1 MAKKELKKILLKT
14 VPNGYAL
21 SVDGTECMYFNEV
34 DMLAGFLTHVGLCE
48 TANMD
53 RGTILSALFSAM
65 MGEAYADQ
73 ITTLKQRV
81 GLLTSQYNTTIERM
95 DKAMEYV
102 SQAEKTISGLV
113 NRIEQIEVQ
122 LKATEAD
129 HAKNKKVV
137 DETSTKL
144 ADIQRRSEQML
155 NSLANA
161 ATILK
166 SLEESA
172 ESAKGNKTSK
182 KEKEDA
188 GVEDGKQPSKSKG
201 KEAAEAEDAERDG
214 STEKV
219 KGKSSGRKRNDEAIL
234 NAIKAQAEKNP
245 NIK

>member
-1 MAKKELKKILLKT
+1 MAKKELKKILLKN
-14 VPNGYAL
+14 VPNGYSL
-21 SVDGTECMYFNEV
+21 TVEGTECMYFNET

-53 RGTILSALFSAM
+53 RGTILSTLFSAM
-65 MGEAYADQ
+65 LGEAYATDVS
-73 ITTLKQRV
+73 TLKQRV

-95 DKAMEYV
+95 DKAIEYV
-102 SQAEKTISGLV
+102 TQAEKTISGLI

-144 ADIQRRSEQML
+144 ADIQRRSEQTL
-155 NSLANA
+155 NSLANT

-172 ESAKGNKTSK
+172 ESAKGNKASK
-182 KEKEDA
+182 KGDA
-188 GVEDGKQPSKSKG
+188 GDEDGKQPSKSKG
-201 KEAAEAEDAERDG
+201 KKAAKDKDAECDG
-214 STEKV
+214 SIEKV

>member
-1 MAKKELKKILLKT
+1 MAKKELKQIMLKT

-48 TANMD
+48 SANMD
-53 RGTILSALFSAM
+53 KGTILSVLFSAM

-73 ITTLKQRV
+73 VTTLKQRV
-81 GLLTSQYNTTIERM
+81 GLLSSQYNTTIERM

-102 SQAEKTISGLV
+102 SQAEKTISGLM
-113 NRIEQIEVQ
+113 NRIAQIDTQ

-137 DETSTKL
+137 DDTSNKL
-144 ADIQRRSEQML
+144 ADIQARSNQVM
-155 NSLANA
+155 NSLANT

-166 SLEESA
+166 TLEEST
-172 ESAKGNKTSK
+172 EGVKTKKASK
-182 KEKEDA
+182 KEDA
-188 GVEDGKQPSKSKG
+188 GDEDGSKPSKSKG
-201 KEAAEAEDAERDG
+201 KEAAEAEDAERAG
-214 STEKV
+214 SA
-219 KGKSSGRKRNDEAIL
+219 GKTKRKTGTRSRNDEAIM
-234 NAIKAQAEKNP
+234 NAIKAKADKNP

>member
-1 MAKKELKKILLKT
+1 MAKKELKQIMLKT

-34 DMLAGFLTHVGLCE
+34 DMLAGFLAHVGLCE
-48 TANMD
+48 SANMD
-53 RGTILSALFSAM
+53 RGTILSTLFSAM
-65 MGEAYADQ
+65 LGEAYATDVS
-73 ITTLKQRV
+73 TLKQRV

-95 DKAMEYV
+95 DKAIEYV
-102 SQAEKTISGLV
+102 TQAEKTISGLV
-113 NRIEQIEVQ
+113 NRIEQIEIQ

-144 ADIQRRSEQML
+144 ADIQRRSEQTL
-155 NSLANA
+155 NSLANT

-172 ESAKGNKTSK
+172 ESAKGNKASK
-182 KEKEDA
+182 KGDA
-188 GVEDGKQPSKSKG
+188 GDEDGKQPSKSKG
-201 KEAAEAEDAERDG
+201 KKAAKDKDAECDG

>member
-14 VPNGYAL
+14 VPNGYSL
-21 SVDGTECMYFNEV
+21 TVEGTECMYFNET
-34 DMLAGFLTHVGLCE
+34 DMVAGFLTHVGLCE

-73 ITTLKQRV
+73 VTTLKQRV
-81 GLLTSQYNTTIERM
+81 GLLSSQYNTTIERM

-102 SQAEKTISGLV
+102 SQAEKTISGLM
-113 NRIEQIEVQ
+113 NRIEQIETQ

-137 DETSTKL
+137 DDTSNKL
-144 ADIQRRSEQML
+144 ADIQARSNQVM
-155 NSLANA
+155 NSLANT

-166 SLEESA
+166 TLEEST
-172 ESAKGNKTSK
+172 EGVKTKKASK
-182 KEKEDA
+182 KGDA
-188 GVEDGKQPSKSKG
+188 GDEDGSKPSKSKG
-201 KEAAEAEDAERDG
+201 KEAAEAEDAERAG
-214 STEKV
+214 SA
-219 KGKSSGRKRNDEAIL
+219 GKTKRKAGTRSRNDEAIM
-234 NAIKAQAEKNP
+234 NAIKAKADKNP

>member
-14 VPNGYAL
+14 VPNGYSL
-21 SVDGTECMYFNEV
+21 TVEGTECMYFNET

-53 RGTILSALFSAM
+53 RGTILSTLFSAM
-65 MGEAYADQ
+65 LGEAYATDVS
-73 ITTLKQRV
+73 TLKQRV

-95 DKAMEYV
+95 DKAIEYV
-102 SQAEKTISGLV
+102 TQAEKTISGLV
-113 NRIEQIEVQ
+113 NRIEQIDLQ

-144 ADIQRRSEQML
+144 ADIQRRSEQTL
-155 NSLANA
+155 NSLANT

-172 ESAKGNKTSK
+172 ESAKGKKASK
-182 KEKEDA
+182 KEDA
-188 GVEDGKQPSKSKG
+188 GDEDGNQPSKSKG
-201 KEAAEAEDAERDG
+201 KKAAKDKDAECDG

>member
-1 MAKKELKKILLKT
+1 MAKKELKQIMLKT

-34 DMLAGFLTHVGLCE
+34 DMLAGFLAHVGLCE
-48 TANMD
+48 SANMD
-53 RGTILSALFSAM
+53 RGTILSVLFSAM

-73 ITTLKQRV
+73 VTTLKQRV

-95 DKAMEYV
+95 DKAVEYV
-102 SQAEKTISGLV
+102 TQAEKTISGLM
-113 NRIEQIEVQ
+113 NRIEQIETQ

-144 ADIQRRSEQML
+144 ADIQRRSEQTL
-155 NSLANA
+155 NSLANT

-166 SLEESA
+166 GLEESA
-172 ESAKGNKTSK
+172 ESTKGNKASK
-182 KEKEDA
+182 KEDA
-188 GVEDGKQPSKSKG
+188 GDEDGNQPSKSKG
-201 KEAAEAEDAERDG
+201 KKAAKDKDAECDG
-214 STEKV
+214 PAEKV

>member
-1 MAKKELKKILLKT
+1 MAKKELKKILLKN

-73 ITTLKQRV
+73 VTTLKQRV
-81 GLLTSQYNTTIERM
+81 GLLSSQYNTTIERM

-102 SQAEKTISGLV
+102 SQAEKTISGLM
-113 NRIEQIEVQ
+113 NRIEQIETQ

-137 DETSTKL
+137 DDTSNKL
-144 ADIQRRSEQML
+144 ADIQARSNQVM
-155 NSLANA
+155 NSLANT

-166 SLEESA
+166 GLEESA
-172 ESAKGNKTSK
+172 EGAKTKKTSK
-182 KEKEDA
+182 KGDA
-188 GVEDGKQPSKSKG
+188 GDEDGKQPSKSKG
-201 KEAAEAEDAERDG
+201 KEAAEAEDAERAG
-214 STEKV
+214 SA
-219 KGKSSGRKRNDEAIL
+219 GKTKRKAGTRSRNDEAIM
-234 NAIKAQAEKNP
+234 NAIKAKADKNP

>member
-1 MAKKELKKILLKT
+1 MAKKELKQIMLKT

-34 DMLAGFLTHVGLCE
+34 DMLAGFLAHVGLCE
-48 TANMD
+48 SANMD

-73 ITTLKQRV
+73 VTTLKQRV
-81 GLLTSQYNTTIERM
+81 GLLSSQYNTTIERM

-102 SQAEKTISGLV
+102 SQAEKTISGLM
-113 NRIEQIEVQ
+113 NRIEQIETQ

-129 HAKNKKVV
+129 HAQNKKVV
-137 DETSTKL
+137 DDTSNKL
-144 ADIQRRSEQML
+144 ADIQARSNQVM
-155 NSLANA
+155 NSLANT

-166 SLEESA
+166 TLEESA
-172 ESAKGNKTSK
+172 EGAKTKKASK
-182 KEKEDA
+182 KGDA
-188 GVEDGKQPSKSKG
+188 GDEDGKQPSKSKG
-201 KEAAEAEDAERDG
+201 KKAAKDKDAECDG

-234 NAIKAQAEKNP
+234 NAIKAKADKNP

>member
-1 MAKKELKKILLKT
+1 MAKKELKQIMLKT

-34 DMLAGFLTHVGLCE
+34 DMLAGFLAHVGLCE
-48 TANMD
+48 SANMD
-53 RGTILSALFSAM
+53 KGTILSVLFSAM

-73 ITTLKQRV
+73 VTTLKQRV
-81 GLLTSQYNTTIERM
+81 GLLSSQYNTTIERM
-95 DKAMEYV
+95 DKAIEYV
-102 SQAEKTISGLV
+102 TQAEKTISGLV
-113 NRIEQIEVQ
+113 NRIEQIEIQ

-137 DETSTKL
+137 DDTSTKL
-144 ADIQRRSEQML
+144 ADIQRRSEQTL
-155 NSLANA
+155 NSLANT

-172 ESAKGNKTSK
+172 ESAKGNKASK
-182 KEKEDA
+182 KGDA
-188 GVEDGKQPSKSKG
+188 GDEDGKQPSKSKG
-201 KEAAEAEDAERDG
+201 KKAAKDKDAECDG

>member
-1 MAKKELKKILLKT
+1 MAKKELKKIMLKT

-34 DMLAGFLTHVGLCE
+34 DMLAGFLAHVGLCE
-48 TANMD
+48 SANMD
-53 RGTILSALFSAM
+53 RGTILSVLFSAM

-73 ITTLKQRV
+73 VTTLKQRV

-95 DKAMEYV
+95 DKAVEYV
-102 SQAEKTISGLV
+102 TQAEKTISGLM
-113 NRIEQIEVQ
+113 NRIEQIETQ

-144 ADIQRRSEQML
+144 ADIQRRSEQTL
-155 NSLANA
+155 NSLANT

-166 SLEESA
+166 GLEESA
-172 ESAKGNKTSK
+172 ESAKGKKASK
-182 KEKEDA
+182 KEDA
-188 GVEDGKQPSKSKG
+188 GDEDGKLPSKSKG
-201 KEAAEAEDAERDG
+201 KKAAKDKDAERDG

>member
-1 MAKKELKKILLKT
+1 MAKKELKKILLKN
-14 VPNGYAL
+14 VPNGYL
-21 SVDGTECMYFNEV
+21 LTVEGTECMYFNET

-53 RGTILSALFSAM
+53 RGTILSVLFSAM

-73 ITTLKQRV
+73 VTTLKQRV
-81 GLLTSQYNTTIERM
+81 GLLSSQYNTTIERM

-102 SQAEKTISGLV
+102 SQAEKTISGLM
-113 NRIEQIEVQ
+113 NRIAQIDTQ

-137 DETSTKL
+137 DDTSNKL
-144 ADIQRRSEQML
+144 ADIQARSEQTL
-155 NSLANA
+155 NSLANT

-166 SLEESA
+166 GLEESA
-172 ESAKGNKTSK
+172 ESAKGKKASK
-182 KEKEDA
+182 KDDA
-188 GVEDGKQPSKSKG
+188 GDEDGKQPSKSKG
-201 KEAAEAEDAERDG
+201 KKAAKDKDAECDG

-234 NAIKAQAEKNP
+234 NAIKVQAEKNP

>member
-1 MAKKELKKILLKT
+1 MAKKELKQIMLKT
-14 VPNGYAL
+14 VPNGYSL
-21 SVDGTECMYFNEV
+21 TVDGTECMYFNEV
-34 DMLAGFLTHVGLCE
+34 DMLAGFLAHIGLCE
-48 TANMD
+48 TANME
-53 RGTILSALFSAM
+53 RGTILSTLFSAM
-65 MGEAYADQ
+65 LGEAYA
-73 ITTLKQRV
+73 TNVSTLKQRV

-95 DKAMEYV
+95 DKAIEYV
-102 SQAEKTISGLV
+102 TQAEKTISGLV

-144 ADIQRRSEQML
+144 ADIQRRSEQTL
-155 NSLANA
+155 NSLANT

-182 KEKEDA
+182 KDTGA
-188 GVEDGKQPSKSKG
+188 EDGGEPSKSKG
-201 KEAAEAEDAERDG
+201 KKAAKDKDAECDG
-214 STEKV
+214 ST
-219 KGKSSGRKRNDEAIL
+219 GKTKRKAGTRSRNDEAII
-234 NAIKAQAEKNP
+234 NSIKAKAEKNP

>member
-1 MAKKELKKILLKT
+1 MAKKELKQIMLKT

-34 DMLAGFLTHVGLCE
+34 DMLAGLLTHVGLCE
-48 TANMD
+48 SANMD
-53 RGTILSALFSAM
+53 RGTILSVLFSAM

-73 ITTLKQRV
+73 VTTLKQRV
-81 GLLTSQYNTTIERM
+81 GLLSSQYNTTIERM

-102 SQAEKTISGLV
+102 SQAEKTISGLM
-113 NRIEQIEVQ
+113 NRIEQIETQ

-137 DETSTKL
+137 DDTSNKL
-144 ADIQRRSEQML
+144 ADIQARSNQVM
-155 NSLANA
+155 NSLANT

-166 SLEESA
+166 TLEESA
-172 ESAKGNKTSK
+172 EGAKTKKTSK
-182 KEKEDA
+182 KGDA
-188 GVEDGKQPSKSKG
+188 GDEDGSKPSKSKG
-201 KEAAEAEDAERDG
+201 KEAAEAEDAERAG
-214 STEKV
+214 SAEKV

>member
-34 DMLAGFLTHVGLCE
+34 DMLAGFLAHVGLCE
-48 TANMD
+48 SANMD
-53 RGTILSALFSAM
+53 RGTILSVLFSAM

-73 ITTLKQRV
+73 VTTLKQRV

-95 DKAMEYV
+95 DKAVEYV
-102 SQAEKTISGLV
+102 TQAEKTISGLV
-113 NRIEQIEVQ
+113 NRIEQIEIQ

-144 ADIQRRSEQML
+144 ADIQRRSEQTL
-155 NSLANA
+155 NSLANT

-182 KEKEDA
+182 KEGA
-188 GVEDGKQPSKSKG
+188 GAEDGKQPSKSKG
-201 KEAAEAEDAERDG
+201 KKAAKDKDAECDG
-214 STEKV
+214 STDKV

-234 NAIKAQAEKNP
+234 KAIKAEAEKNP

>member
-1 MAKKELKKILLKT
+1 MAKKELKQIMLKT

-34 DMLAGFLTHVGLCE
+34 DMLAGFLAHVGLCE
-48 TANMD
+48 SANMD
-53 RGTILSALFSAM
+53 RGTILSVLFSAM

-73 ITTLKQRV
+73 VTTLKQRV

-95 DKAMEYV
+95 DKAVEYV
-102 SQAEKTISGLV
+102 TQAEKTISGLM
-113 NRIEQIEVQ
+113 NRIEQIETQ

-144 ADIQRRSEQML
+144 ADIQRRSEQTL
-155 NSLANA
+155 NSLANT

-172 ESAKGNKTSK
+172 ESAKGKKTSK
-182 KEKEDA
+182 KEDA
-188 GVEDGKQPSKSKG
+188 GDEDGKLPSKSKG
-201 KEAAEAEDAERDG
+201 KKAAKDKDAERDG

>member
-1 MAKKELKKILLKT
+1 MAKKELKKIMLKT
-14 VPNGYAL
+14 VPNGYSL
-21 SVDGTECMYFNEV
+21 TVEGTECMYFNET
-34 DMLAGFLTHVGLCE
+34 DMVAGFLTHVGLCE

-53 RGTILSALFSAM
+53 RGTILSTLFSAM
-65 MGEAYADQ
+65 LGEAYA
-73 ITTLKQRV
+73 TNVSTLKQRV
-81 GLLTSQYNTTIERM
+81 GLLTSEYNTTIERM
-95 DKAMEYV
+95 DKAIEYV
-102 SQAEKTISGLV
+102 TQAEKTISGLV

-144 ADIQRRSEQML
+144 ADIQRRSEQTL
-155 NSLANA
+155 NSLANT

-182 KEKEDA
+182 KDTGA
-188 GVEDGKQPSKSKG
+188 EDGKQPSKSKG
-201 KEAAEAEDAERDG
+201 KKAAKDKDAECDG

>member
-1 MAKKELKKILLKT
+1 MAKKELKKIMLKT

-34 DMLAGFLTHVGLCE
+34 DMLAGFLAHVGLCE
-48 TANMD
+48 SANMD
-53 RGTILSALFSAM
+53 RGTILSVLFSAM

-73 ITTLKQRV
+73 VTTLKQRV

-95 DKAMEYV
+95 DKAVEYV
-102 SQAEKTISGLV
+102 TQAEKTISGLM
-113 NRIEQIEVQ
+113 NRIEQIETQ

-144 ADIQRRSEQML
+144 ADIQRRSEQTL
-155 NSLANA
+155 NSLANT

-166 SLEESA
+166 GLEKSA
-172 ESAKGNKTSK
+172 ESAKGNKASK
-182 KEKEDA
+182 KEDA
-188 GVEDGKQPSKSKG
+188 GDEDGNQPSKSKG
-201 KEAAEAEDAERDG
+201 KKAAKDKDAELDG

>member
-1 MAKKELKKILLKT
+1 MAKKELKQIMLKT

-34 DMLAGFLTHVGLCE
+34 DMLAGFLAHVGLCE
-48 TANMD
+48 SGNMD

-73 ITTLKQRV
+73 VTTLKQRV

-95 DKAMEYV
+95 DKAIEYV
-102 SQAEKTISGLV
+102 TQAEKTISGLV
-113 NRIEQIEVQ
+113 NRIEQIEIQ

-144 ADIQRRSEQML
+144 ADIQRRSEQTL
-155 NSLANA
+155 NSLANT

-166 SLEESA
+166 GLEESA

-182 KEKEDA
+182 KEDA
-188 GVEDGKQPSKSKG
+188 GDEDGNQPSKSKG
-201 KEAAEAEDAERDG
+201 KKAAKDKDAECDG